1 MLVTRVADA
10 CLIKV
15 LNSDE
20 CCMMTPVRMLYDDTC
35 STVEDTCATVMNVT
49 STVMNV
55 TSTVMNVT
63 STVMNVA
70 LHTGDVHTNTL
81 RRSSPLHPTSGSVCA
96 APAP

>member
-55 TSTVMNVT
+55 
-63 STVMNVA
+63 A

>member
-55 TSTVMNVT
+55 TSTVMNV
-63 STVMNVA
+63 A